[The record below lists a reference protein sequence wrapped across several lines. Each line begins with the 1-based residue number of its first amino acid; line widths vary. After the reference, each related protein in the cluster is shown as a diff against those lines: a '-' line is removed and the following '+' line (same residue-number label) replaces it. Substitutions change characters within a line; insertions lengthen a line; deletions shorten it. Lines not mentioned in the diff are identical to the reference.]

1 MFLFIRSTSRCN
13 LHQLV
18 TDISNFHFIFLTNL
32 VAPRFIVPPNTVYAL
47 KGQTAILECKPE
59 SNPPATITWL
69 RNGESLAGTGNQY
82 RVNNVEPE
90 DEGSYTCKARNSRG
104 STQQV
109 VDVKIGGKLGFD
121 IYCMLEYLLSNGQ
134 VVIKSTALSR
144 REIYPMNND
153 NMHAICDCRK
163 TYM

>member
-1 MFLFIRSTSRCN
+1 MTLWFGLGRDVFLFIRSTSRCN
-13 LHQLV
+13 LHRLV
-18 TDISNFHFIFLTNL
+18 IDISNFHFIFLTNL

-121 IYCMLEYLLSNGQ
+121 IYCTREYLGM
-134 VVIKSTALSR
+134 KR
-144 REIYPMNND
+144 P
-153 NMHAICDCRK
+153 K
-163 TYM
+163 GTYVH